1 MPKRKKVYNTGTHL
15 CKHSRPNIYLYLSI
29 IILVQNIRKTESNN
43 QTILDFLKSRN
54 KKK

>member
-1 MPKRKKVYNTGTHL
+1 MPKRKKVYNTDTRL
-15 CKHSRPNIYLYLSI
+15 CKHSCLNISIYLSI
-29 IILVQNIRKTESNN
+29 VILVQNIRKTASNN